1 MKKHL
6 AVLTAA
12 LSLCG
17 CGIVGKLDAVS
28 NLEAARNS
36 YKMCLAEHGEGANCE
51 IQRAAYRSNLMD
63 AEKTQGTL
71 TSWRW
76 L

>member
-1 MKKHL
+1 VKKQV
-6 AVLTAA
+6 AVLTVA
-12 LSLCG
+12 LCLCG

-28 NLEAARNS
+28 NLEASRNS
-36 YKMCLAEHGEGANCE
+36 YKECLAAHDPRVNCE
-51 IQRAAYRSNLMD
+51 IQRAAYRTDLIN
-63 AEKTQGTL
+63 AEHTPGTL

>member
-1 MKKHL
+1 MKEIV

-12 LSLCG
+12 LGLCG

-28 NLEAARNS
+28 NLEAARAS
-36 YKMCLAEHGEGANCE
+36 YKACLAAHVAGVNCE
-51 IQRAAYRSNLMD
+51 IQQAAYHSGLTD
-63 AEKTQGTL
+63 AERTPGIL